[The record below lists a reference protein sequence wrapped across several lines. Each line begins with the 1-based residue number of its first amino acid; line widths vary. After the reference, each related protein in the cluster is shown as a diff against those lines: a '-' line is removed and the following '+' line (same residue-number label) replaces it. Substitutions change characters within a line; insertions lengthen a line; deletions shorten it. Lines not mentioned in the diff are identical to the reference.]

1 MIVTSIEISNVRSYE
16 SCHIDFDSGTT
27 LLIGDIGSGKSSVLM
42 AIEFA
47 LFGFGGQSSDAILT
61 KGKSS
66 GSVQLAFE
74 AGGHSYEIFR
84 SMKSAGG
91 KIAQDTKHAWIST
104 DGVRDETLGV
114 GELKQ
119 KIIEILGTDEPS
131 GTSAE
136 TSIFRYA
143 IYTPQEEMKAVLS
156 NPAKRQETIRRAFRI
171 DGFATALENSKKI
184 ASGIKRSMKEHSIRF
199 EDLSSLEEKLVLH
212 KNRMTN
218 LNESIISLDAAHTAA
233 TAEKKSY
240 EDAYAVLETENTAR
254 NSVSGE
260 VDVLES
266 QIETVTQTIASL
278 NNEINEYSE
287 NAESLRD
294 KINIGLPDKPDSSM
308 TVRQID
314 DTITS
319 LRPHIDELIRV
330 STQIETITSEIDD
343 IKSSYEPA
351 DVALL
356 QAELGQLNHTIESS
370 KSERDTMTERI
381 SAIRQHIS
389 MLEDNVD
396 CLQTGDSCPLCQQD
410 LAGDSGTEIAK
421 TVLEKITLLRAELEE
436 LTVSVQKTND
446 CITSADLKLE
456 DLETSLRNAK
466 TAEETALLIT
476 AKSDRLELLKTEEES
491 LSKHRVQLDGLEDI
505 RGMVAD
511 YEDLSSALAEAKH
524 ELSSIES
531 QIDKVTNDISANN
544 QKLEHVTIILNK
556 KQAEIALF
564 AELDEKL
571 DSART
576 SLDEWR
582 ETKSGL
588 MQDLA
593 IARTELKNAQ
603 DMVTE
608 CNDSIRD
615 RMSWKAKHKDF
626 GITQEWM
633 EKIFMPSLKIM
644 EERSL
649 EYVRARFNRLYGD
662 FYSILLDDPTKESNI
677 DADFTPV
684 VTESG
689 HEQSVDNLS
698 GGEKTSIALAY
709 RLTLSKM
716 VREDTGIDSGV
727 LMLDEPTDGFSKS
740 QLEKVRIV
748 LDEAGATQVI
758 MVSHDVELESYADR
772 IYRVSKSGGRSLIV
786 E

>member
-1 MIVTSIEISNVRSYE
+1 MPY
-16 SCHIDFDSGTT
+16 DS
-27 LLIGDIGSGKSSVLM
+27 
-42 AIEFA
+42 
-47 LFGFGGQSSDAILT
+47 
-61 KGKSS
+61 
-66 GSVQLAFE
+66 
-74 AGGHSYEIFR
+74 
-84 SMKSAGG
+84 
-91 KIAQDTKHAWIST
+91 
-104 DGVRDETLGV
+104 
-114 GELKQ
+114 
-119 KIIEILGTDEPS
+119 
-131 GTSAE
+131 TSACWRIML
-136 TSIFRYA
+136 TA
-143 IYTPQEEMKAVLS
+143 C
-156 NPAKRQETIRRAFRI
+156 RQATRVRFVNRAWQ
-171 DGFATALENSKKI
+171 ATA
-184 ASGIKRSMKEHSIRF
+184 GI
-199 EDLSSLEEKLVLH
+199 
-212 KNRMTN
+212 
-218 LNESIISLDAAHTAA
+218 
-233 TAEKKSY
+233 
-240 EDAYAVLETENTAR
+240 
-254 NSVSGE
+254 
-260 VDVLES
+260 
-266 QIETVTQTIASL
+266 
-278 NNEINEYSE
+278 
-287 NAESLRD
+287 
-294 KINIGLPDKPDSSM
+294 
-308 TVRQID
+308 
-314 DTITS
+314 
-319 LRPHIDELIRV
+319 
-330 STQIETITSEIDD
+330 
-343 IKSSYEPA
+343 
-351 DVALL
+351 
-356 QAELGQLNHTIESS
+356 
-370 KSERDTMTERI
+370 
-381 SAIRQHIS
+381 
-389 MLEDNVD
+389 
-396 CLQTGDSCPLCQQD
+396 
-410 LAGDSGTEIAK
+410 EIAK
-421 TVLEKITLLRAELEE
+421 TVSEKITLLRAELEE

-446 CITSADLKLE
+446 CIMSADLKLTA
-456 DLETSLRNAK
+456 LETDLRNAK

-511 YEDLSSALAEAKH
+511 YEDRSSALAEAKH

-531 QIDKVTNDISANN
+531 QIEKVTNDLSANN

-556 KQAEIALF
+556 KQADLALF

-571 DSART
+571 DSAKA
-576 SLDEWR
+576 SLDERR
-582 ETKSGL
+582 ETESRL

-603 DMVTE
+603 GMVVE
-608 CNDSIRD
+608 CEDNIMD
-615 RMSWKAKHKDF
+615 RMEWKSKHKDF

-662 FYSILLDDPTKESNI
+662 FYSILLDDPTKESSI